1 MYILTYE
8 NFNQIKVKNFNT
20 LKQVFNFLEYYNFKI
35 KFLAKIK

>member
-8 NFNQIKVKNFNT
+8 NFNQTKVKNFNT
-20 LKQVFNFLEYYNFKI
+20 LKQVFNFLEYYNFQI